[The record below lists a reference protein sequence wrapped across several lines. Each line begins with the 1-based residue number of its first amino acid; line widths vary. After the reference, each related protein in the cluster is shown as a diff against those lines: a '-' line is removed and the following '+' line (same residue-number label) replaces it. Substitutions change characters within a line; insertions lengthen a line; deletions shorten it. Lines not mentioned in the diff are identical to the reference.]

1 MKQKLLK
8 LIKKLIRKNN
18 IFFVGATDILP
29 PPLSKEEEDKLLE
42 LKENGNIKAKDKL
55 IEHNLRLVVFLAK
68 RYENTKVD
76 LEDLVSI
83 GSIGLIKGINTY
95 KRGKNIKLATYCSRC
110 IDNEILM
117 HLRKNKKIDN
127 VNGKSKITAGILG
140 IFLGCYGVHNFYL
153 GYNGKAIAQLL
164 ITLLSLFLL
173 SWVSAIWG
181 LIEGILIL
189 TGNIKKDA
197 SGNDLID

>member
-1 MKQKLLK
+1 MNYCFNCG
-8 LIKKLIRKNN
+8 KK
-18 IFFVGATDILP
+18 V
-29 PPLSKEEEDKLLE
+29 
-42 LKENGNIKAKDKL
+42 
-55 IEHNLRLVVFLAK
+55 
-68 RYENTKVD
+68 
-76 LEDLVSI
+76 
-83 GSIGLIKGINTY
+83 
-95 KRGKNIKLATYCSRC
+95 
-110 IDNEILM
+110 NEVQDVCLNCGVN
-117 HLRKNKKIDN
+117 LRKNKKIDN

-140 IFLGCYGVHNFYL
+140 IFLGCYGVHNFYI

>member
-1 MKQKLLK
+1 MNYCFNCG
-8 LIKKLIRKNN
+8 KKVN
-18 IFFVGATDILP
+18 
-29 PPLSKEEEDKLLE
+29 
-42 LKENGNIKAKDKL
+42 ENQDVCLNCGVN
-55 IEHNLRLVVFLAK
+55 
-68 RYENTKVD
+68 
-76 LEDLVSI
+76 
-83 GSIGLIKGINTY
+83 
-95 KRGKNIKLATYCSRC
+95 
-110 IDNEILM
+110 
-117 HLRKNKKIDN
+117 LRKNKKIDN
-127 VNGKSKITAGILG
+127 VNGKSKIMAGILG

>member
-1 MKQKLLK
+1 MNYCFNCG
-8 LIKKLIRKNN
+8 KKVNEVQDVCLNCG
-18 IFFVGATDILP
+18 V
-29 PPLSKEEEDKLLE
+29 
-42 LKENGNIKAKDKL
+42 
-55 IEHNLRLVVFLAK
+55 NLRK
-68 RYENTKVD
+68 D
-76 LEDLVSI
+76 
-83 GSIGLIKGINTY
+83 
-95 KRGKNIKLATYCSRC
+95 
-110 IDNEILM
+110 
-117 HLRKNKKIDN
+117 KKIDN

-140 IFLGCYGVHNFYL
+140 IFLGCFGVHNFYL

-164 ITLLSLFLL
+164 ITLLSIFLL

>member
-1 MKQKLLK
+1 MNYCFNCG
-8 LIKKLIRKNN
+8 KK
-18 IFFVGATDILP
+18 V
-29 PPLSKEEEDKLLE
+29 
-42 LKENGNIKAKDKL
+42 NGVQDVCLNCGV
-55 IEHNLRLVVFLAK
+55 NLRK
-68 RYENTKVD
+68 T
-76 LEDLVSI
+76 
-83 GSIGLIKGINTY
+83 
-95 KRGKNIKLATYCSRC
+95 
-110 IDNEILM
+110 
-117 HLRKNKKIDN
+117 KKIDN

>member
-1 MKQKLLK
+1 M
-8 LIKKLIRKNN
+8 N
-18 IFFVGATDILP
+18 
-29 PPLSKEEEDKLLE
+29 
-42 LKENGNIKAKDKL
+42 
-55 IEHNLRLVVFLAK
+55 
-68 RYENTKVD
+68 
-76 LEDLVSI
+76 
-83 GSIGLIKGINTY
+83 
-95 KRGKNIKLATYCSRC
+95 YCSNC
-110 IDNEILM
+110 GKKVNENQDVCLNCVVN
-117 HLRKNKKIDN
+117 LKKDKKIDN

-140 IFLGCYGVHNFYL
+140 IFLGCFGVHNFYL

-164 ITLLSLFLL
+164 ITLLSIFLL

>member
-1 MKQKLLK
+1 M
-8 LIKKLIRKNN
+8 N
-18 IFFVGATDILP
+18 
-29 PPLSKEEEDKLLE
+29 
-42 LKENGNIKAKDKL
+42 
-55 IEHNLRLVVFLAK
+55 
-68 RYENTKVD
+68 
-76 LEDLVSI
+76 
-83 GSIGLIKGINTY
+83 
-95 KRGKNIKLATYCSRC
+95 YCSNC
-110 IDNEILM
+110 GKKVNENQDVCLNCGVN
-117 HLRKNKKIDN
+117 LKKNKKIDN

-140 IFLGCYGVHNFYL
+140 IFLGCFGVHNFYL

-164 ITLLSLFLL
+164 ITLLSIFLL

>member
-1 MKQKLLK
+1 MNYCFNCG
-8 LIKKLIRKNN
+8 KK
-18 IFFVGATDILP
+18 V
-29 PPLSKEEEDKLLE
+29 
-42 LKENGNIKAKDKL
+42 
-55 IEHNLRLVVFLAK
+55 
-68 RYENTKVD
+68 
-76 LEDLVSI
+76 
-83 GSIGLIKGINTY
+83 
-95 KRGKNIKLATYCSRC
+95 
-110 IDNEILM
+110 NEVQDVCLNCGVN
-117 HLRKNKKIDN
+117 LRKNKKIDN
-127 VNGKSKITAGILG
+127 VDGKSKITAGILG

>member
-1 MKQKLLK
+1 MNYCFNCG
-8 LIKKLIRKNN
+8 KK
-18 IFFVGATDILP
+18 V
-29 PPLSKEEEDKLLE
+29 
-42 LKENGNIKAKDKL
+42 
-55 IEHNLRLVVFLAK
+55 
-68 RYENTKVD
+68 
-76 LEDLVSI
+76 
-83 GSIGLIKGINTY
+83 
-95 KRGKNIKLATYCSRC
+95 
-110 IDNEILM
+110 NEVQDVCLNCGVN
-117 HLRKNKKIDN
+117 LRKNKKIDN

-189 TGNIKKDA
+189 TGNIK
-197 SGNDLID
+197 S

>member
-1 MKQKLLK
+1 MYVLHVINLSEDFMNYCFNCG
-8 LIKKLIRKNN
+8 KK
-18 IFFVGATDILP
+18 V
-29 PPLSKEEEDKLLE
+29 
-42 LKENGNIKAKDKL
+42 
-55 IEHNLRLVVFLAK
+55 
-68 RYENTKVD
+68 
-76 LEDLVSI
+76 
-83 GSIGLIKGINTY
+83 
-95 KRGKNIKLATYCSRC
+95 
-110 IDNEILM
+110 NEVQDVCLNCGVN
-117 HLRKNKKIDN
+117 LRKNKKIDN